1 MVLYWRKNF
10 QWLTCCN
17 GCFWKPFAVETSEL
31 VEILATLQSCD
42 QSKNHFLK
50 GILNF
55 KKRKKKKF
63 SRLRKERSAWTVFP
77 HHIEKL
83 LFTLLQ
89 RKILSLQTWQILSV
103 LASHFLLI
111 TAFPWHYS
119 DQTHTTS
126 FWCVSVLQI
135 IPLNNTPQD
144 LLSYSEKQSLL
155 PVTELKKS
163 LFDDEVTICLFI
175 SLLLLFVFFQKCLFR
190 CGTDLHIQSPC
201 VCIQTHTVCLR
212 LYLTW
217 WLRFHGVFNFFK
229 LHQISSRFK
238 WHK

>member
-17 GCFWKPFAVETSEL
+17 GCFWKPFAVKTSEL

-175 SLLLLFVFFQKCLFR
+175 SLLLLFVFSRSASFDVEPIYTFR
-190 CGTDLHIQSPC
+190 AHVYVSKHTQC
-201 VCIQTHTVCLR
+201 V
-212 LYLTW
+212 
-217 WLRFHGVFNFFK
+217 
-229 LHQISSRFK
+229 
-238 WHK
+238 